1 MWLTSKSAPG
11 RHSAGLALP
20 CCWQKITKK
29 EKTDKKL
36 NPMEK
41 IIVFY
46 DCQQSGAVIKSHLL
60 KPETLLILALNIIKI
75 LISIIEIYNR
85 SGFTYILNV
94 FDKSFEIT
102 NITISFFLNLVKI
115 AETIKDRFSLF
126 FVQLKWKACF
136 ISIFCFPFLL
146 FKSSYFV
153 MDTDVKPWS
162 RRGKAYT
169 FLAILSSIVLI
180 FTVITAGGINQGNC
194 NNING
199 ASCLIAWCLV
209 FSVEIA
215 QNNESVS
222 ALISTPIFFNI
233 FYYRSFHNLLYFI
246 L

>member
-169 FLAILSSIVLI
+169 FLAILSFIVFIL
-180 FTVITAGGINQGNC
+180 TVITAGGINQGNC
-194 NNING
+194 YNIDG
-199 ASCLIAWCLV
+199 AWCSNCMMSRI
-209 FSVEIA
+209 FSRKLWK
-215 QNNESVS
+215 QWK
-222 ALISTPIFFNI
+222 LFHLSTPNFFSLTLLSS
-233 FYYRSFHNLLYFI
+233 FYNKHTF
-246 L
+246 